1 MVNQLTEATVLQP
14 SPPTCYIPPQCLDEA
29 EADDSG
35 ASDESGGDGVSILA
49 QAQVG
54 PYDMVQLESS
64 DGSALTQWLTA
75 HGYQIPAS
83 TKPIIDACV
92 TQGFNLLALK
102 LVPGVGVQS
111 MQPVRVT
118 SQGAAPSL
126 PLRMVAVGTGP
137 TTGITVWVV
146 ADGRWAPTSF
156 PTFTIDPSEIV
167 WDWTTSSS
175 NYETLRLAREASYM
189 GSGLQI
195 ESSLELNQG
204 GIQQSLLS
212 NVGFVAHARRWPWT
226 ARERSSCLS
235 DSRVGHASTAARH
248 SQQTPSGGVYVGM
261 TRPTTGRAP
270 GLPGEIHRRR
280 AAHAE
285 RLDVEPALV
294 AQEEHV
300 EGARGEVRVGHADE
314 ILARHLRNAGG
325 VVASVIH
332 AEHRVLS
339 VEVRRA

>member
-1 MVNQLTEATVLQP
+1 MNQLTEATVLQP

-204 GIQQSLLS
+204 GISS
-212 NVGFVAHARRWPWT
+212 PSSRTSASSRTPDAGPGRR
-226 ARERSSCLS
+226 EN
-235 DSRVGHASTAARH
+235 
-248 SQQTPSGGVYVGM
+248 
-261 TRPTTGRAP
+261 
-270 GLPGEIHRRR
+270 
-280 AAHAE
+280 AAHACRTRALGTPRR
-285 RLDVEPALV
+285 RLANNMLN
-294 AQEEHV
+294 
-300 EGARGEVRVGHADE
+300 EVH
-314 ILARHLRNAGG
+314 
-325 VVASVIH
+325 SVIWLTISCL
-332 AEHRVLS
+332 EIDIIELFIMIFN
-339 VEVRRA
+339 

>member
-1 MVNQLTEATVLQP
+1 M
-14 SPPTCYIPPQCLDEA
+14 
-29 EADDSG
+29 
-35 ASDESGGDGVSILA
+35 
-49 QAQVG
+49 
-54 PYDMVQLESS
+54 
-64 DGSALTQWLTA
+64 
-75 HGYQIPAS
+75 
-83 TKPIIDACV
+83 
-92 TQGFNLLALK
+92 LALK

-156 PTFTIDPSEIV
+156 PTFTINPSEMV

-314 ILARHLRNAGG
+314 NPRASPSQRGRGSRERHP
-325 VVASVIH
+325 
-332 AEHRVLS
+332 
-339 VEVRRA
+339 RRASCPLCRGSPRLTRSRCGRATLACGSAVEHALGAQAMIACRVVVSGGGREP